1 MEGSVAPIPGI
12 LALKTIYNFTLL
24 VNEAHSFMA
33 SGSNGGGSLNHWSD
47 LGYSCPFS
55 QVDIMTCM
63 FSKSVGCTGG
73 MVIANGDLAS
83 QLTVEG
89 KVISTCGSERLF
101 TAVLIRVLSV
111 LREPLLI
118 SERMLQ
124 VRVKTTY
131 AVTMLNKAVCK
142 ILSSPGSPIICF
154 PVGEYDL
161 IKGPL
166 MESG

>member
-1 MEGSVAPIPGI
+1 
-12 LALKTIYNFTLL
+12 
-24 VNEAHSFMA
+24 
-33 SGSNGGGSLNHWSD
+33 
-47 LGYSCPFS
+47 
-55 QVDIMTCM
+55 M

-73 MVIANGDLAS
+73 MVLANGDLAS

-89 KVISTCGSERLF
+89 KVISTRGSERLS

-111 LREPLLI
+111 LRKPLLI
-118 SERMLQ
+118 RERMLQ

-131 AVTMLNKAVCK
+131 ATTMLTKAGCK

-154 PVGEYDL
+154 PVGEYDV
-161 IKGPL
+161 IKDPL